1 MKKLFSAF
9 TAFLMTLVMGIVLC
23 GCNKVNISKIIE
35 EDASDMITLES
46 WGFTGAYSG
55 IGFNKFTVNGK
66 DGDVFFCY
74 DKSEGL
80 HVGKSNISPS
90 SQVTLNSG
98 ETGFWMY
105 DWRDGHTPIETYID
119 IEWKGQIG
127 NSYNVYIGYAVIKV
141 TNNAD
146 YDYSATVIK
155 ATTFPTIAGEAQ
167 NITKEQITALF
178 EKARK
183 N

>member
-1 MKKLFSAF
+1 MKK
-9 TAFLMTLVMGIVLC
+9 TAIILAALCVALIGIVFS
-23 GCNKVNISKIIE
+23 GCNKIDLSKIEE
-35 EDASDMITLES
+35 EDASDMIALES

-55 IGFNKFTVNGK
+55 IEYNKFTVNGK
-66 DGDVFFCY
+66 DGDIFFCY

-80 HVGKSNISPS
+80 HVGNSNISPS

-98 ETGFWMY
+98 ETGYWMY
-105 DWRDGHTPIETYID
+105 DWKDGHTPTETYID
-119 IEWKGQIG
+119 IEWKGQVG
-127 NSYNVYIGYAVIKV
+127 NSCNVYVGYAVIKV

-155 ATTFPTIAGEAQ
+155 AAKFPTIDGEAQ

-178 EKARK
+178 DKARK